1 MFNFDSNGDGI
12 LDSFGNGTFNT
23 PPLIEAADTAPFF
36 HTNAFATIEA
46 AIGFYTSSAFANS
59 PAGNG
64 VAIPLDATGI
74 ANLGRFL
81 RVLNAAFNTQIAIAR
96 INALLPIIAADKNKS
111 SSLQQQLAAVALA
124 EVDDASAVLSAVS
137 GLNSSAQT
145 QLTAAHSSLVQV
157 TGDSSFTQRQRD
169 AQTALAALTT
179 ANTSL
184 TTTPS
189 ALTFSI
195 GQGTLMF

>member
-1 MFNFDSNGDGI
+1 M
-12 LDSFGNGTFNT
+12 
-23 PPLIEAADTAPFF
+23 
-36 HTNAFATIEA
+36 
-46 AIGFYTSSAFANS
+46 
-59 PAGNG
+59 
-64 VAIPLDATGI
+64 
-74 ANLGRFL
+74 
-81 RVLNAAFNTQIAIAR
+81 
-96 INALLPIIAADKNKS
+96 
-111 SSLQQQLAAVALA
+111 
-124 EVDDASAVLSAVS
+124 VS

-189 ALTFSI
+189 ALTFSM